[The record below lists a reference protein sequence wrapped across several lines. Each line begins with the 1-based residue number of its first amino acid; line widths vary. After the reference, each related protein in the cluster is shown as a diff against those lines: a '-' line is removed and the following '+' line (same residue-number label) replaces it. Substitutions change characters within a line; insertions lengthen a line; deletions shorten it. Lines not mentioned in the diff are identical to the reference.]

1 MGSARLW
8 SPPETPFLPPLA
20 HHPTPR
26 VAPREPVDSGHV
38 ALVARHCVRPC
49 PRQRPQPCHPSSG
62 PFVHI
67 ELHLFVRE
75 YQGPLYAEP
84 TRAARESPAR
94 PLHHATPRHT
104 PHHHTMP
111 LPHAIAPRTAAPPP
125 TRALPPPTRAFPFR
139 IRRPGLRTPSPPPLT
154 PHPHPGRCA
163 SSSSLS
169 FVIRSSTCRIS
180 SSKCRL
186 SASSFL
192 TSGRLPG
199 SSACSK
205 LWSRRHDTVTA
216 CETECVSCS
225 LRHGKREATP
235 SGVARARRLVVE
247 APDGWVGGRLGLG
260 G

>member
-111 LPHAIAPRTAAPPP
+111 LPHAIAPRHCATHGRAPTLPWLRLPCPPPGATHPPP
-125 TRALPPPTRAFPFR
+125 T
-139 IRRPGLRTPSPPPLT
+139 
-154 PHPHPGRCA
+154 PHPGRYA
-163 SSSSLS
+163 SFSSPS
-169 FVIRSSTCRIS
+169 FVIRSSTCRTS

-192 TSGRLPG
+192 TSERLPG

-205 LWSRRHDTVTA
+205 LWSRRHDAATA
-216 CETECVSCS
+216 CETQCASCS
-225 LRHGKREATP
+225 LRHGRRAATP
-235 SGVARARRLVVE
+235 ARWR
-247 APDGWVGGRLGLG
+247 APGDG
-260 G
+260 